1 MIATKP
7 TFALFG
13 ALTGLLPHAAGAQRP
28 IVFTHVT
35 VIDGA
40 DSVPRP
46 DQTVIVRGNR
56 IAVVGPASATRPPA
70 GARIVDGRRKYLV
83 PGFWDMHVHTDVPA
97 ARLVL
102 PLYVA
107 NGVTGVR
114 DMGGDWAALSAFREE
129 VRRGRLVGPRIVA
142 SGPYLDGNDQP
153 IPHLLAGTAAEAMAA
168 VDSLARIGVD
178 FVKFHTGLTRESFF
192 AAAREARAK
201 GLSFAGHVPRVVGAA
216 DASDSGIKSIE
227 HLLAIPAPCTAAD
240 SLALQP
246 RFPVQGA
253 LGRCSSD
260 DLAPL
265 FARLAR
271 NGTWVTPTFVA
282 QYEVALWPNRALPGD
297 AFARFLP
304 DTLRRYVAGI
314 FPMPDGVPPGADSAG
329 RTMFEKRLAEVGTM
343 YRAGVGILAGTDA
356 PLRNS
361 PPGFGL
367 HEELAWLVRAGLTPY
382 QVLRLATLEPA
393 RFFGMLDSLGTIAP
407 GKVADLVLL
416 DADPLRDIRNTRR
429 VHTVVANGRLLDP
442 FALRRVR

>member
-1 MIATKP
+1 VPEKL
-7 TFALFG
+7 TFALVG
-13 ALTGLLPHAAGAQRP
+13 AIIGLPRAAEAQRP

-35 VIDGA
+35 VIDGV
-40 DSVPRP
+40 DSVPRL

-56 IAVVGPASATRPPA
+56 IAAVGPAGATRPPA
-70 GARIVDGRRKYLV
+70 GARSIDGRGKYLV

-97 ARLVL
+97 AREVL

-114 DMGGDWAALSAFREE
+114 DMGGDWAVLTALRDE
-129 VRRGRLVGPRIVA
+129 VRRRRIVGPRIVA

-153 IPHLLAGTAAEAMAA
+153 IPHLLVRTPAEAIAA
-168 VDSLARIGVD
+168 IDSLARLHVD
-178 FVKFHTGLTRESFF
+178 FVKVHTGLTRETFF
-192 AAAREARAK
+192 AAARAARAK

-227 HLLAIPAPCTAAD
+227 HLLAIPTPCTPAE
-240 SLALQP
+240 SLALAP

-265 FARLAR
+265 FTRLAR

-297 AFARFLP
+297 AFARYLP

-314 FPMPDGVPPGADSAG
+314 LRMPDSVPPGADSVG
-329 RTMFEKRLAEVGTM
+329 RAMFEKRVAEVGTM
-343 YRAGVGILAGTDA
+343 YRAGVGILVGTDA

-367 HEELAWLVRAGLTPY
+367 HNELAWLVRAGLTPH
-382 QVLRLATLEPA
+382 QVLRLVTLEPA

-407 GKVADLVLL
+407 GKLADILL
-416 DADPLRDIRNTRR
+416 LEADPLRDIRNTRL
-429 VHTVVANGRLLDP
+429 VHAVVANGRLLDR